1 MANEP
6 KNKIPTY
13 EELAQRV
20 EELEQEKLERK
31 LMKVGV
37 AKGEDW
43 PTYKMES
50 EINPEINM
58 LAYDLE
64 AIINVE
70 EIQSIMDD
78 FHHLTHMAT
87 ALLDMNGKVLEAT
100 GWQDICTKFHR
111 INPKTARNC
120 TESDLFLAKNLKPGE
135 YIDYKCKNGL
145 WDVVTPLYIGTRH
158 LGNIFTGQFFYDD
171 DPIDEEFFMKQ
182 AYLYGFE
189 KDSYMDAY
197 RRIPRYSR
205 ETVKHLVN
213 FLVKFTTYVSRIGV
227 LNLQLQ
233 KEIHDRL
240 KADDKIRELNRNLEL
255 RVHQR
260 TTELEETN
268 KELEDFV
275 YSISHD
281 LRAPLR
287 SISGFAQIIDR
298 RHKASLNEEGHHY
311 FDNIIKAS
319 SQMGDLIDDLLK
331 FSRLGRKAIKPED
344 VSLDGVFKAAIETLS
359 NQMKMAGAQVN
370 LPEQMPTIQ
379 GDLTLATHVFINLLE
394 NAVKYHRPNEP
405 PQIDV
410 GVEIED
416 RYAIVS
422 IADNGLGIASEY
434 HEKIFA
440 IFQRLHSQAE
450 YPGTGIGLAAVK
462 KAMQIMG
469 GQVAVA
475 SEPGKGSV
483 FRVKFLKGIPSF
495 ERT

>member
-1 MANEP
+1 MTE
-6 KNKIPTY
+6 KPTY

-31 LMKVGV
+31 LMKMAVV
-37 AKGEDW
+37 REENW

-58 LAYDLE
+58 LADDLE

-78 FHHLTHMAT
+78 FHHLTNMVT
-87 ALLDMNGKVLEAT
+87 ALLDMKGKVLEAT

-145 WDVVTPLYIGTRH
+145 WDVVTPLYIGTKH

-171 DPIDEEFFMKQ
+171 DPIDEESFMKQ

-205 ETVKHLVN
+205 ETVKHLMN

-227 LNLQLQ
+227 LNLQLK
-233 KEIHDRL
+233 KEIHDRQ

-255 RVHQR
+255 RVNKR

-287 SISGFAQIIDR
+287 SISGFAEIIDR
-298 RHKASLNEEGHHY
+298 RHKTALNEEGQHY
-311 FDNIIKAS
+311 LENVVKAS
-319 SQMGDLIDDLLK
+319 KQMGELIDDLLK
-331 FSRLGRKAIKPED
+331 FFQLGRKSIKMEPVALDD
-344 VSLDGVFKAAIETLS
+344 VLKAALETLS
-359 NQMKMAGAQVN
+359 DQIEKTGARVN
-370 LPEQMPTIQ
+370 GPDQMPVIH
-379 GDLTLATHVFINLLE
+379 GELTLATHVFINLLE
-394 NAVKYHRPNEP
+394 NALKYSKPNEP
-405 PQIDV
+405 PVIDICV
-410 GVEIED
+410 KDED
-416 RYAIVS
+416 QYVVVS
-422 IADNGLGIASEY
+422 IADHGIGIEPEY
-434 HEKIFA
+434 HEKIFKM
-440 IFQRLHSQAE
+440 FQRLHSQAD

-469 GQVAVA
+469 GQVKVE

-483 FRVKFLKGIPSF
+483 FSIGFLMKS
-495 ERT
+495 TV